1 MKIEKPGA
9 HLDHMIRQTRMHHM
23 QLSAMADMKANIL
36 LTVSTVVLTFTLRWV
51 SDPSLKWSI
60 LCLQGFCLLTII
72 LATYV
77 VMPHVPLALR
87 TKTAP
92 DANSPG
98 FNLLFFGHFVG
109 LDYETFASRMEEV
122 MKTPSATYEAQTRE
136 IFQLGNFLARTKYRY
151 LRFAYFTL
159 IAGFVTSGI
168 FHLFQMT
175 WI

>member
-1 MKIEKPGA
+1 MKIEQPGA

-36 LTVSTVVLTFTLRWV
+36 LTVSTVVLTLSLRLV
-51 SDPSLKWSI
+51 SDPALKWPI

-77 VMPHVPLALR
+77 VMPHIPIALR
-87 TKTAP
+87 TKTTP
-92 DANSPG
+92 DVKSPG

-109 LDYETFASRMEEV
+109 LDYETFEAKMEEI
-122 MKTPSATYEAQTRE
+122 MQTPGATYEAQTRE
-136 IFQLGNFLARTKYRY
+136 IFQLGNFLARTKYRH

-168 FHLFQMT
+168 VHLFQMS
-175 WI
+175 WN